1 MFVSHKIFMENPNN
15 GRRHGRIRHL
25 LTTLTFGGLLAGCD
39 ATASDKAK
47 SPTPPKP
54 AKVSLEEC
62 TVKQDQAELLA
73 CFKQLSVQNQA
84 EIAALDAQ
92 ENKLDIEN
100 AELDEKIAKGNT
112 TVEVL
117 SKEAAAAKKR
127 LAERM
132 LEPER

>member
-1 MFVSHKIFMENPNN
+1 MFVSHKIFMENRNN
-15 GRRHGRIRHL
+15 SRLHGRLRNL

-47 SPTPPKP
+47 TPIRPEP

-73 CFKQLSVQNQA
+73 CFEQLSRQNQS
-84 EIAALDAQ
+84 EIAVRNERI
-92 ENKLDIEN
+92 ENKTTEN
-100 AELDEKIAKGNT
+100 ADLDEKIAKGNT

-117 SKEAAAAKKR
+117 SKDIEEIEKR
-127 LAERM
+127 IEERV